1 MISLISLKENW
12 LTFFFVSLVALISPF
27 VFANQLIDPVTL
39 PRMLVLLIAAI
50 SVFSYY
56 NYRSFQQ
63 SSVELEN
70 VFQLPLLPI
79 LLAYGLVLLIS
90 ALYAFYPPLSIF
102 EAGKY
107 FSLLMFMLAAIIL
120 FQQNENLPTFFI
132 RAFAIAA
139 IGLSLI
145 ALFQFFQLAFLSIP
159 GTTNMD
165 ATLMNRNL
173 LAGALAM
180 LLPLLFWGYRTD
192 APGWQ
197 ALYICAFGLSC
208 GIIGLSHARS
218 SWVALI
224 LSLILL
230 ITILQI
236 LKRRNGAES
245 IQEQFYNKTVLLLIA
260 GGLLTMTLFG
270 MYYYVTKI
278 EEKFEPFQVEKM
290 LTGKYITRSTIYARF
305 HLWEGTTEM
314 IADNPLGGVGA
325 GNWEIFAPA
334 YGLYRDSNPA
344 NIGHALRPHNDYL
357 WVMAESGIAGIVCYL
372 LIFLLIIYYCI
383 RLLSHETDQKTRLLT
398 LLQLLSIAIFLVIAL
413 FSYPKERMVHMTIIM
428 LNFAII
434 SVNYY
439 RIFHPAKVLNRK
451 IFRLMCGTGI
461 LLSGVIMLNIF
472 NHWEMESNIKAA
484 ISSSDASP
492 SAAINLLKTTE
503 ESLYHLDPEV
513 NPPAFYRGKIHLA
526 NQDTL
531 AAIDAWQHTLAIHP
545 WHTSAMFLLS
555 RIYLKQENFP
565 DAGTLL
571 ERLINQLPA
580 DANMLLDLTR
590 VYLQTGKKTLARET
604 LKRVPANSSDPRYK
618 IFQGLLKE

>member
-1 MISLISLKENW
+1 MIRFISLKEHG
-12 LTFFFVSLVALISPF
+12 LTSLFVFLVALISPF
-27 VFANQLIDPVTL
+27 VFSSQLIDPVTS
-39 PRMLVLLIAAI
+39 PRMLILLTAAI
-50 SVFSYY
+50 SAFAYY
-56 NYRSFQQ
+56 SYRSFQQ
-63 SSVELEN
+63 TSVLLEN

-79 LLAYGLVLLIS
+79 LFAYGLVLLLS
-90 ALYAFYPPLSIF
+90 AQYAFYPPLSIF
-102 EAGKY
+102 EASKY
-107 FSLLMFMLAAIIL
+107 FTLLMVMLAAIIL
-120 FQQNENLPTFFI
+120 YQQNENLPTLFI

-192 APGWQ
+192 EPGWQ
-197 ALYICAFGLSC
+197 ALYISAFGLSC

-224 LSLILL
+224 FSLTLL
-230 ITILQI
+230 ITLLLI
-236 LKRRNGAES
+236 LKRRSSEDWL
-245 IQEQFYNKTVLLLIA
+245 QRQFYNKTVLLLIA
-260 GGLLTMTLFG
+260 GSLLTMTFFG

-278 EEKFEPFQVEKM
+278 EKRFEPFQVEKM

-314 IADNPLGGVGA
+314 IADYPLGGVGA

-357 WVMAESGIAGIVCYL
+357 WVMAESGIAGIACYL
-372 LIFLLIIYYCI
+372 LIFLLIIYYSI
-383 RLLSHETDQKTRLLT
+383 RLIFHETDQEIRLLT
-398 LLQLLSIAIFLVIAL
+398 LLQLLSIVIFLVIAL

-439 RIFHPAKVLNRK
+439 RRFHPVKVLNRK
-451 IFRLMCGTGI
+451 VFRLICGTGI
-461 LLSGVIMLNIF
+461 LLSGIIVFTVF
-472 NHWEMESNIKAA
+472 NHWEMESNIKTA
-484 ISSSDASP
+484 ISSDTAP
-492 SAAINLLKTTE
+492 AAAIQLLKATE

-526 NQDTL
+526 NQDTI

-565 DAGTLL
+565 DAGALL

-590 VYLQTGKKTLARET
+590 VYLQTGKKALARET
-604 LKRVPANSSDPRYK
+604 LKRVPASSSDPRYK
-618 IFQGLLKE
+618 IYQGLLQE

>member
-1 MISLISLKENW
+1 MTRLTSLKQDWLISL
-12 LTFFFVSLVALISPF
+12 FVTLVAIISPF
-27 VFANQLIDPVTL
+27 LFASQLIDPVTL
-39 PRMLVLLIAAI
+39 PRMLVLLTSALF
-50 SVFSYY
+50 VFTYFGYLSLTKASTKFD
-56 NYRSFQQ
+56 NLFS
-63 SSVELEN
+63 
-70 VFQLPLLPI
+70 LPLLPV
-79 LLAYGLVLLIS
+79 LFAYGLILLLS

-107 FSLLMFMLAAIIL
+107 FSLLIFMLSAIFL
-120 FQQNENLPTFFI
+120 YQQNDNLPTLFI
-132 RAFAIAA
+132 RAFAITV
-139 IGLSLI
+139 IGLTVI

-192 APGWQ
+192 TPGWQ
-197 ALYICAFGLSC
+197 VVYIGAFGLSC

-224 LSLILL
+224 FSLALL
-230 ITILQI
+230 ITVLLI
-236 LKRRNGAES
+236 LKRRSGADWLHR
-245 IQEQFYNKTVLLLIA
+245 QFYNKTVILLIS
-260 GGLLTMTLFG
+260 GSLLVMTLFG

-290 LTGKYITRSTIYARF
+290 LSGKYITRSTIYARF
-305 HLWEGTTEM
+305 HLWEGTSAM
-314 IADNPLGGVGA
+314 IADHPLGGVGA

-344 NIGHALRPHNDYL
+344 NIGHTLRPHNDYL
-357 WVMAESGIAGIVCYL
+357 WVMAESGIAGIICYL

-383 RLLSHETDQKTRLLT
+383 RLIFECTDEKIRLLT
-398 LLQLLSIAIFLVIAL
+398 LLQLLSIVVFLVIAL
-413 FSYPKERMVHMTIIM
+413 FSYPKERMIHMIIIM
-428 LNFAII
+428 FNIAII

-439 RIFHPAKVLNRK
+439 RKFHPAKVLNQK
-451 IFRLMCGTGI
+451 IFRLICGTGI
-461 LLSGVIMLNIF
+461 LLSGVIMLNVF
-472 NHWEMESNIKAA
+472 NHWKMESNIKTA
-484 ISSSDASP
+484 INSSETSP
-492 SAAINLLKTTE
+492 AAAINLLKTSE
-503 ESLYHLDPEV
+503 ASLYHLDPQV

-531 AAIDAWQHTLAIHP
+531 AAIDAWQYTLAIHP

-555 RIYLKQENFP
+555 RIYLKQENYQ

-571 ERLINQLPA
+571 ERLTNQLPA

-590 VYLQTGKKTLARET
+590 VYLQTGKSALARET
-604 LKRVPANSSDPRYK
+604 LKRVPANSNDPRYE
-618 IFQGLLKE
+618 IYQRLLEE